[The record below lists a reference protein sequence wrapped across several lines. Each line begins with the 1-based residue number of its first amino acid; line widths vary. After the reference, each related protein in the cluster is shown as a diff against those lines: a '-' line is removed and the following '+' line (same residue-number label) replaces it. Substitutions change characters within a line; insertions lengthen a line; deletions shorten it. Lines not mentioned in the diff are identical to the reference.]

1 MDTIILNIQRFC
13 VHDGPGI
20 RTTIFLKGCLLD
32 CLWCHNP
39 ESKSFN
45 PILAFHKNKCLYC
58 KECSSV
64 RSNHLFIEDKHY
76 INRDNCSL
84 CNKCVEIC
92 NGSLEIYGEKMSV
105 NDVLLE
111 VLKDKEFYLNSKGGV
126 TLSGGE
132 PLLHIQFIK
141 ELLIRLKENN
151 IHVCIETSGYVKWEN
166 IEIIIPYVDIFLYD
180 IKESNDLLH
189 KKYTGKSNKLI
200 LDNLY
205 KLNEYNVDIILRCP
219 IILGYNYRI
228 DHFEFIA
235 KLANKLKNVIQI
247 DIEPYHSLGKSKC
260 EEIGVDYPLKN
271 VKSLKE
277 EEINYCINYISKLT
291 NKKIIKS

>member
-1 MDTIILNIQRFC
+1 M
-13 VHDGPGI
+13 
-20 RTTIFLKGCLLD
+20 
-32 CLWCHNP
+32 
-39 ESKSFN
+39 
-45 PILAFHKNKCLYC
+45 
-58 KECSSV
+58 
-64 RSNHLFIEDKHY
+64 
-76 INRDNCSL
+76 

-151 IHVCIETSGYVKWEN
+151 VHICIETSGYVKWEN
-166 IEIIIPYVDIFLYD
+166 IEKIIPYVDIFLYD

-271 VKSLKE
+271 AKSLNE
-277 EEINYCINYISKLT
+277 EEINYCINYILKLT